1 MTAKKIYES
10 ALAILGETRENEAEL
25 DYRERAPY
33 LIATFCCNA
42 ASVDRDFRESHRLG
56 AQGKFSEIYVSLD
69 DPFPLCKRF
78 TDSAAFYLASMLI
91 SDTDEDF
98 SERLF
103 EKYCDSLSRAVSEI
117 PFSKGKTKNAYGQ

>member
-1 MTAKKIYES
+1 MTAKSIYES
-10 ALAILGETRENEAEL
+10 ALALLGETRENEL
-25 DYRERAPY
+25 SLGYRERAPY

-56 AQGKFSEIYVSLD
+56 AQGEFSEVYVSLD

-78 TDSAAFYLASMLI
+78 VGACAYYLASMLVSE
-91 SDTDEDF
+91 SDESL

-103 EKYCDSLSRAVSEI
+103 EKYCDALSKAVSEI
-117 PFSKGKTKNAYGQ
+117 PYVKGKTKSAYS